1 MKHHLFVLL
10 FCYGVSAKAQGTG
23 EVYAAPG
30 MAVHLQSPKPPVPV
44 KEKEPPLPAVLPRF
58 WHNADSMARKKAN
71 IQLLRTIQSQAK
83 YPFIAEKDG
92 VEGIIFVRV
101 IIAPDGKPIKMDV
114 IRRSTTANNQ
124 NGVVEAL
131 DTESIRVISA
141 IKFEPKIGTIDT
153 ITIPINYSIG
163 R

>member
-1 MKHHLFVLL
+1 MERHLLVLL
-10 FCYGVSAKAQGTG
+10 FCYGFSAKAQGTG
-23 EVYAAPG
+23 EIYAAPG

-44 KEKEPPLPAVLPRF
+44 KKKEPPLLAVLPRF
-58 WHNADSMARKKAN
+58 WYNTDSIASKTAQE
-71 IQLLRTIQSQAK
+71 QLLRTIQSQAK

-101 IIAPDGKPIKMDV
+101 VIAPDGQPIKMNV

-124 NGVVEAL
+124 NGAVEAL
-131 DTESIRVISA
+131 DAESIRAISTM
-141 IKFEPKIGTIDT
+141 KFEPKIGATDT
-153 ITIPINYSIG
+153 ITIPINYFI